1 MTHVQLGEGGRV
13 VACVKQQRRIAPAA
27 KAAISGNVG
36 HYPSIASSALDV
48 SEGAARRRAPLS
60 PANSGDQQP
69 HGPLVLDD
77 VARGRSP
84 SARLSVC
91 VTHRG
96 PPPAQCHPQR
106 ALQYLRLLLRRTVE
120 REEYGARLASRRR
133 MPSPSHALA
142 PSRRAAPRRSST

>member
-77 VARGRSP
+77 VAHGRSP
-84 SARLSVC
+84 SASLSVGF
-91 VTHRG
+91 TIRG
-96 PPPAQCHPQR
+96 AAPEKCTPT
-106 ALQYLRLLLRRTVE
+106 QYSLVHRLL
-120 REEYGARLASRRR
+120 
-133 MPSPSHALA
+133 
-142 PSRRAAPRRSST
+142 